1 MNENPASGFYAWIH
15 SLRTVRSPQRWL
27 GGVVAGIADRVGLD
41 RTLARALFVVLT
53 LLTAG
58 LGVLAYGLAW
68 MALPEPDGRI
78 HAREAGQGRWTSGMT
93 GALILTILGIVG
105 VFTPP
110 YGPDRGWWGFGG
122 FLGLALIGLFVWLVA
137 SRSSTRA
144 LPPGTGG
151 ATPPA
156 EANQPV
162 FLAPSDTAWYASGP
176 QPPAQPKPQPSGPT
190 GFPAPSAPEGRDPM
204 TTAHHQPPY
213 QPPYQPPVPL
223 APQPAPVDRTPPSLS
238 GSTQLLVI
246 GLAVLAGAAV
256 AGLKY
261 LGVFTAGWAVIW
273 AASLATALGVMAIG
287 IIIGAIIGR
296 GGGGL
301 TVTTAILV
309 VPVMLATGG
318 AFIRGD
324 WDEAWDGVVHGD
336 SRTGYELRFGNGDID
351 LSREPGS
358 TDPAT
363 DPVRLDLSFSTA
375 ELTVPNDVDVFLTVD
390 NAFSSVDYETYVAG
404 DGPGQRNST
413 TDGRI
418 QIVDAPTDRE
428 LEIDADLAFSTLTV
442 RVDDPATTTPSPAPS
457 TEQE

>member
-1 MNENPASGFYAWIH
+1 MNENSDHGFYAWIH

-58 LGVLAYGLAW
+58 LTVLGYGLAW
-68 MALPEPDGRI
+68 MVLPEPDGRI

-93 GALILTILGIVG
+93 GGLVLTVLGAVG
-105 VFTPP
+105 LFTPP
-110 YGPDRGWWGFGG
+110 YGPDGGWWGFGG
-122 FLGLALIGLFVWLVA
+122 FLGLAVIGLFVWLVA

-144 LPPGTGG
+144 LPPG
-151 ATPPA
+151 ASAPPSP
-156 EANQPV
+156 EVNEPV
-162 FLAPSDTAWYASGP
+162 FLAPSDTGWYASGP
-176 QPPAQPKPQPSGPT
+176 
-190 GFPAPSAPEGRDPM
+190 PAPHPAPEGRDPV
-204 TTAHHQPPY
+204 TAPYPPYQAPY
-213 QPPYQPPVPL
+213 QPPYQP
-223 APQPAPVDRTPPSLS
+223 PAPVDRTPPSLS

-261 LGVFTAGWAVIW
+261 LGVFTAGWGVIW

-287 IIIGAIIGR
+287 VIIGAIVGR

-301 TVTTAILV
+301 TVTTALLV

-318 AFIRGD
+318 TFVRGD
-324 WDEAWDGVVHGD
+324 WDGAWDGAVQGD
-336 SRTGYELRFGNGDID
+336 SRTGYDLSFGSGQID
-351 LSREPGS
+351 LTGEPGS
-358 TDPAT
+358 TDPGA
-363 DPVRLDLSFSTA
+363 DPIRLDVSFAEA
-375 ELTVPNDVDVFLTVD
+375 ELTVPNDVDVYLTVD
-390 NAFSSVDYETYVAG
+390 SAFSNVDSEPAVVG
-404 DGPGQRNST
+404 DGRVQV
-413 TDGRI
+413 
-418 QIVDAPTDRE
+418 VDAPTDRR

-442 RVDDPATTTPSPAPS
+442 RVDDSTTTPS